1 MIDSKS
7 HFTLIELLVVIAI
20 IAILA
25 AMLLPALAKAREKA
39 RAISCAS
46 NLKQLALKELMYADD
61 YGGSIPV
68 SKCTGCANW
77 NYMTELL
84 YALGES
90 STNYGGN
97 KAFSCPGFV
106 NKSVGVSYIY
116 ALKNINFGTNYEKE
130 HGNPKLAGTNY
141 ANSTETNKPAYYSTI
156 VMKGHS
162 DYPMIMDTVWYG
174 GSYGY
179 AGNQAYTIQIDSSTQ
194 ASGFHFRHGGAANF
208 AFFDGHVEPLKAA
221 NAKTKF
227 VYTDTSGNATKAG
240 LYRKNDWSQT
250 E

>member
-1 MIDSKS
+1 MKHRSE
-7 HFTLIELLVVIAI
+7 FTLIELLVVIAI

-39 RAISCAS
+39 RSISCAS

-61 YGGSIPV
+61 FAGNIPV
-68 SKCTGCANW
+68 SKCTGTSNW
-77 NYMTELL
+77 NYMTELR

-90 STNYGGN
+90 TGYGAD
-97 KAFSCPGFV
+97 KSLSCPGFV
-106 NKSVGVSYIY
+106 NAKGAGVSYIY
-116 ALKNINFGTNYEKE
+116 ALKNINFGTNYEKD
-130 HGNPKLAGTNY
+130 HGNPKLTGTTT
-141 ANSTETNKPAYYSTI
+141 ALSTETNKPVYYSTV

-162 DYPMIMDTVWYG
+162 DYPMIMDSVWYG

-179 AGNQAYTIQIDSSTQ
+179 EGNQAYTIQIDSSTQ
-194 ASGFHFRHGGAANF
+194 ASGIHFRHSGTANF

-227 VYTDTSGNATKAG
+227 ISTDTSGNATKAG
-240 LYRKNDWSQT
+240 LYRKHDWSLT